1 MNSCN
6 FLGRLTAEPELTHSL
21 KDPNLA
27 ICKYTL
33 AVDRRFSKEDKAD
46 FIRIVAFGKAGEF
59 ASKWFH
65 KGKRVLVQSRV
76 QVDQYVDKEGKKAY
90 SYVFVAENQE
100 FADAPV
106 AESTKQ
112 EKEESIMAGFME
124 IPEGVD
130 DEIPI

>member
-6 FLGRLTAEPELTHSL
+6 FLGRLTAEPELTHSS

-100 FADAPV
+100 FADAPNISATKDEV
-106 AESTKQ
+106 ES
-112 EKEESIMAGFME
+112 SVLDGFNKVVEDNE
-124 IPEGVD
+124 IPFS
-130 DEIPI
+130 

>member
-6 FLGRLTAEPELTHSL
+6 FLGRLTAEPELTHSS

-100 FADAPV
+100 FADASNISATKDEV
-106 AESTKQ
+106 ES
-112 EKEESIMAGFME
+112 SVLDGFNKVVEDNE
-124 IPEGVD
+124 IPFS
-130 DEIPI
+130 

>member
-6 FLGRLTAEPELTHSL
+6 FLGRLTAEPELTHSS

-76 QVDQYVDKEGKKAY
+76 QVDQYTDKEGKEAY

-100 FADAPV
+100 FADAPNISATKDEV
-106 AESTKQ
+106 ES
-112 EKEESIMAGFME
+112 SVLDGFNQVVEDNE
-124 IPEGVD
+124 IPFS
-130 DEIPI
+130 

>member
-6 FLGRLTAEPELTHSL
+6 FLGWLTAEPELTHSS

-100 FADAPV
+100 FADAPNISATKDEV
-106 AESTKQ
+106 ES
-112 EKEESIMAGFME
+112 SVLDGFNKVVEDNE
-124 IPEGVD
+124 IPFS
-130 DEIPI
+130 

>member
-6 FLGRLTAEPELTHSL
+6 FLGRLTAEPELTHSS

-100 FADAPV
+100 FADAPNISATKYEV
-106 AESTKQ
+106 ES
-112 EKEESIMAGFME
+112 SVLDGFKKVVEDNE
-124 IPEGVD
+124 IPFS
-130 DEIPI
+130 

>member
-6 FLGRLTAEPELTHSL
+6 FLGRLTAEPELTHSS

-76 QVDQYVDKEGKKAY
+76 QVEQYVDKEGKKAY
-90 SYVFVAENQE
+90 SYVFIAENQE
-100 FADAPV
+100 FADAPNISATKDEV
-106 AESTKQ
+106 ES
-112 EKEESIMAGFME
+112 SVLDGFNKVVEDNE
-124 IPEGVD
+124 IPFS
-130 DEIPI
+130 

>member
-6 FLGRLTAEPELTHSL
+6 FLGRLTAEPELTHSS

-76 QVDQYVDKEGKKAY
+76 QVDQYTDKEGKKAY

-100 FADAPV
+100 FADAPNISATKDEV
-106 AESTKQ
+106 ES
-112 EKEESIMAGFME
+112 SVLDGFNKVVEDNE
-124 IPEGVD
+124 IPFS
-130 DEIPI
+130 